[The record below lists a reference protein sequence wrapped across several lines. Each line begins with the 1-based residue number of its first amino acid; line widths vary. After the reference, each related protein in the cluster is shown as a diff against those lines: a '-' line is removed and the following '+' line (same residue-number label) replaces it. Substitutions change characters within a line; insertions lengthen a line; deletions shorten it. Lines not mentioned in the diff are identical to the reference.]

1 MSLKRMSVSTPMS
14 SAGIMGVSAY
24 AEISKVNLDP
34 KLVVLFSILF
44 CLSVKLVPHIVTF
57 MRGG

>member
-1 MSLKRMSVSTPMS
+1 MSVSTPMS